1 MPNHGDTESRS
12 FLIGF
17 PPAPTAGA
25 VSVPS
30 CLRGSNGLRG
40 LLGLIVNLQYC
51 APTLLFIL
59 LLGRSPFVVQ

>member
-1 MPNHGDTESRS
+1 MPNHGDTHLPRAQVPGEPRS

-40 LLGLIVNLQYC
+40 LLGLIVNL
-51 APTLLFIL
+51 LK
-59 LLGRSPFVVQ
+59 

>member
-40 LLGLIVNLQYC
+40 LLGLIVNL
-51 APTLLFIL
+51 LK
-59 LLGRSPFVVQ
+59 

>member
-1 MPNHGDTESRS
+1 MPNHGDTEPRS

-17 PPAPTAGA
+17 PPAPTVICLANHA

-40 LLGLIVNLQYC
+40 LLGLIVNLQQ
-51 APTLLFIL
+51 
-59 LLGRSPFVVQ
+59 GRGWSFQC